1 MFVSIDPDD
10 WAEFETQ
17 PSTDV
22 RTDSQLRGAHLE
34 DCLLRYETQ
43 KYASRMGEGIVQ
55 DDVACA
61 LPVAPSINHANSG
74 PFVRHRRILFHAATG

>member
-1 MFVSIDPDD
+1 
-10 WAEFETQ
+10 
-17 PSTDV
+17 
-22 RTDSQLRGAHLE
+22 
-34 DCLLRYETQ
+34 
-43 KYASRMGEGIVQ
+43 MGEGIVQ

>member
-1 MFVSIDPDD
+1 MSKPIVN
-10 WAEFETQ
+10 FE
-17 PSTDV
+17 V
-22 RTDSQLRGAHLE
+22 RTQKTD
-34 DCLLRYETQ
+34 LLRYENQ